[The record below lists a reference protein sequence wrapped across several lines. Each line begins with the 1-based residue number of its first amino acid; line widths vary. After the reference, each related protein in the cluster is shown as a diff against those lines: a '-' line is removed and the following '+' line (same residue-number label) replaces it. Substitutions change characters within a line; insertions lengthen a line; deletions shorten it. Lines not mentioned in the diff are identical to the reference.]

1 MAFASLPVVAN
12 AGMVTVQQ
20 DVVTEKIEGYVLK
33 GVVYDDC
40 KQPLADVVVSSGG
53 RTSRTDVNGK
63 FELKATFFV
72 LFFIRGIDS
81 LFVELIPHSWN

>member
-1 MAFASLPVVAN
+1 MTTAPTIKLSKMAN

-20 DVVTEKIEGYVLK
+20 DVVTEKSEGYVLK

-63 FELKATFFV
+63 FELKGIKATAD
-72 LFFIRGIDS
+72 LTIWADGYICS
-81 LFVELIPHSWN
+81 SN